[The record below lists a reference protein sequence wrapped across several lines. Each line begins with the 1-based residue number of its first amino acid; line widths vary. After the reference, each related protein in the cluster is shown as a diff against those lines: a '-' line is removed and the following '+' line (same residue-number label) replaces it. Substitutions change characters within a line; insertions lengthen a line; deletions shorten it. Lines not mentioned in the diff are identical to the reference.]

1 MIRRPFA
8 PQAALLALE
17 AAEESADT
25 TDDDRVF
32 AAQVLATLIPRL
44 DEGFVR
50 QHVRTFL
57 CLVQRIPAVRRP
69 RDLQKVLKP
78 LLHDDPTL
86 GRVVEELDAPS
97 RAAWEELREQMRS
110 RQRAT
115 TGAEAHR
122 FHAQYIDIEV
132 DTGIDVAH
140 CKNQVVEAVDF
151 HV

>member
-17 AAEESADT
+17 AAEESADA

-57 CLVQRIPAVRRP
+57 CLVQRIPPLRRP
-69 RDLQKVLKP
+69 RDLQKVLEP
-78 LLHDDPTL
+78 LLREDPAL
-86 GRVVEELDAPS
+86 GRVLDELDAVS

-115 TGAEAHR
+115 TGG
-122 FHAQYIDIEV
+122 D
-132 DTGIDVAH
+132 
-140 CKNQVVEAVDF
+140 K
-151 HV
+151 

>member
-17 AAEESADT
+17 AADESDET

-57 CLVQRIPAVRRP
+57 SLVQRIPALRRP
-69 RDLQKVLKP
+69 RDLHKVLEP
-78 LLHDDPTL
+78 LLHGDSTL
-86 GRVVEELDAPS
+86 RQVVDELDAAS

-115 TGAEAHR
+115 TGGE
-122 FHAQYIDIEV
+122 
-132 DTGIDVAH
+132 
-140 CKNQVVEAVDF
+140 K
-151 HV
+151 